1 MTEENLEQIAV
12 TEGAETTPGTETKKK
27 TTRKKSSTGTKRATV
42 ADVMKRLDTIEKNM
56 AENAAL
62 AAESDGKVEDIYFM
76 TSDMSGKIG
85 IIAETPKPVTGD
97 VPAGQEFVTSREQ
110 FNTYSKLLNRRE
122 GELANQKML
131 NLMMQMCNM
140 REDFVKLCTEME
152 KKISKFTAKEVLESF
167 KAYEIDMEN
176 MLLDAGVSIGPYGKD
191 GDKIDTL
198 HQRIVG
204 VVATDDAAKNGVIA
218 KRISEGY
225 EYNGRVLVKE
235 KVNVFKK
242 VGGVAKT
249 ASEETKD

>member
-1 MTEENLEQIAV
+1 M

-85 IIAETPKPVTGD
+85 MIAETPKPVTGD

-110 FNTYSKLLNRRE
+110 FNTYSKLRNRRE

-191 GDKIDTL
+191 GDKIDTEGRRVCRHGRRSQELL
-198 HQRIVG
+198 HSQEDLRGIRVQRPCPREREG
-204 VVATDDAAKNGVIA
+204 
-218 KRISEGY
+218 KRLQESGRGREDGLRRDKGLIRTIEGWD
-225 EYNGRVLVKE
+225 GK
-235 KVNVFKK
+235 
-242 VGGVAKT
+242 
-249 ASEETKD
+249 